1 MHDVSQS
8 LMAKALRREPVTRP
22 PVWMMRQAGRY
33 LPEYMELR
41 RQYGFL
47 ERCYNPEIAAEI
59 TLQPLR
65 RFPFDAGILFSDILL
80 PLHSMGADLH
90 FREGKG
96 PQIDNPVRSVED
108 VAALKEFE
116 PERDLPAPM
125 QAIRLCRE
133 RTDKPILG
141 FAGAPFTLACYLIEG
156 GGSKDWYQTKRF
168 MWSQPEAFKQLLDKL
183 AVAVGKHLQ
192 AQINAG
198 ALAVQLFDTWAGAL
212 SRADYVEFALPAV
225 QKVFSMVSG
234 APTLYF
240 SRDSNC
246 FLDYYPQ
253 VGADGYAL
261 DWRAD
266 WSQARRVLGD
276 APLQGNLD
284 PIALQAPPEVIREKV
299 HQILR
304 NAGPV
309 GHIFN
314 LGHGCTPQTPI
325 SGVQAALDAVHE
337 WDWNKAGK
345 IG

>member
-1 MHDVSQS
+1 MHDDSQS
-8 LMAKALRREPVTRP
+8 LMAKALRREAVTRP

-41 RQYGFL
+41 RQFGFL

-96 PQIDNPVRSVED
+96 PQIDNPVRSEED
-108 VAALKEFE
+108 VAALKNFE
-116 PERDLPAPM
+116 PERDLPSPM

-156 GGSKDWYQTKRF
+156 GGSKDWHQTKRF
-168 MWSQPEAFKQLLDKL
+168 MWSKPEAFKQLLDKL

-212 SRADYVEFALPAV
+212 SRADFVEFALPAV

-234 APTLYF
+234 APTMYF

-253 VGADGYAL
+253 VGADAFAL

-266 WSQARRVLGD
+266 WTQAKRVLGD

-284 PIALQAPPEVIREKV
+284 PIALQAPPSVIREKV
-299 HQILR
+299 HQIIR
-304 NAGPV
+304 DAGPL
-309 GHIFN
+309 GHVFN

-325 SGVQAALDAVHE
+325 EGVQAALDAVHE
-337 WDWNKAGK
+337 WDWSKVG
-345 IG
+345 

>member
-1 MHDVSQS
+1 MHDDSQS
-8 LMAKALRREPVTRP
+8 LMAKALRREAVTRP

-41 RQYGFL
+41 RQFGFL

-96 PQIDNPVRSVED
+96 PQIDNPVRSEED
-108 VAALKEFE
+108 VAALKDFE
-116 PERDLPAPM
+116 PERDLPSPM

-156 GGSKDWYQTKRF
+156 GGSKDWHQTKRF
-168 MWSQPEAFKQLLDKL
+168 MWSKPEAFKQLLDKL

-212 SRADYVEFALPAV
+212 SRADFVEFALPAV

-234 APTLYF
+234 APTMYF

-253 VGADGYAL
+253 VGADAFAL

-266 WSQARRVLGD
+266 WTQAKRVLGD

-284 PIALQAPPEVIREKV
+284 PIALQAPPSVIREKV
-299 HQILR
+299 HQIIR
-304 NAGPV
+304 DAGPL
-309 GHIFN
+309 GHVFN

-325 SGVQAALDAVHE
+325 EGVQAALDAVHE
-337 WDWNKAGK
+337 WDWSKVG
-345 IG
+345 

>member
-1 MHDVSQS
+1 MHDDSQS

-41 RQYGFL
+41 RQFGFL

-96 PQIDNPVRSVED
+96 PQIDNPVRSEED
-108 VAALKEFE
+108 VAALKDFE
-116 PERDLPAPM
+116 PERDLPSPM

-156 GGSKDWYQTKRF
+156 GGSKDWHQTKRF
-168 MWSQPEAFKQLLDKL
+168 MWSKPAAFKQLLDKL

-212 SRADYVEFALPAV
+212 GRADYVEFALPAV
-225 QKVFSMVSG
+225 QKVFTMVSG

-253 VGADGYAL
+253 VGADAFAL

-266 WSQARRVLGD
+266 WANAKRVLGNV
-276 APLQGNLD
+276 PLQGNLD
-284 PIALQAPPEVIREKV
+284 PIALQAPPDIIRKKV
-299 HQILR
+299 HQIIQD
-304 NAGPV
+304 AGPL
-309 GHIFN
+309 GHVFN

-325 SGVQAALDAVHE
+325 EGVQAALDAVHE
-337 WDWNKAGK
+337 WDWSE

>member
-1 MHDVSQS
+1 MHDDSQS

-41 RQYGFL
+41 RKFGFL

-96 PQIDNPVRSVED
+96 PQIDNPVRSEED
-108 VAALKEFE
+108 VAALKDFE
-116 PERDLPAPM
+116 PERDLPSPM

-156 GGSKDWYQTKRF
+156 GGSKDWHQTKRF
-168 MWSQPEAFKQLLDKL
+168 MWSKPEAFKLLLDKL

-212 SRADYVEFALPAV
+212 GRDDYVEFALPAV

-253 VGADGYAL
+253 VGADAFAL

-266 WSQARRVLGD
+266 WAQAKRVLGD
-276 APLQGNLD
+276 VPLQGNLD
-284 PIALQAPPEVIREKV
+284 PIALQAPPSVIREKV

-304 NAGPV
+304 DAGPL

-325 SGVQAALDAVHE
+325 EGVQAALDAVHE
-337 WDWNKAGK
+337 WDWSKVG
-345 IG
+345 

>member
-1 MHDVSQS
+1 MHDDSQS

-41 RQYGFL
+41 RQFGFL

-65 RFPFDAGILFSDILL
+65 RFAFDAGILFSDILL

-108 VAALKEFE
+108 VAALKDFE
-116 PERDLPAPM
+116 PERDLPSPM

-156 GGSKDWYQTKRF
+156 GGSKDWHQTKRF
-168 MWSQPEAFKQLLDKL
+168 MWSKPEAFKRLLDKL

-212 SRADYVEFALPAV
+212 SRADFVEFALPAV

-253 VGADGYAL
+253 VGADAFAL

-266 WSQARRVLGD
+266 WAHAKRVLGD

-284 PIALQAPPEVIREKV
+284 PIALQAPPAVIREKV
-299 HQILR
+299 HQIIR
-304 NAGPV
+304 GAGPL

-325 SGVQAALDAVHE
+325 EGVQAALDAVHE
-337 WDWNKAGK
+337 WDWSK

>member
-1 MHDVSQS
+1 MHDDSQS

-41 RQYGFL
+41 RQFGFL

-96 PQIDNPVRSVED
+96 PQIDNPVRSEED

-116 PERDLPAPM
+116 PERDLPSPM

-156 GGSKDWYQTKRF
+156 GGSKDWHQTKRF
-168 MWSQPEAFKQLLDKL
+168 MWSKPEAFKQLLDKL

-192 AQINAG
+192 AQVNAG

-253 VGADGYAL
+253 VGADAFAL

-266 WSQARRVLGD
+266 WAQAKRVLGD

-284 PIALQAPPEVIREKV
+284 PIALQAPPSVIREKV
-299 HQILR
+299 HQIIQD
-304 NAGPV
+304 AGPL

-325 SGVQAALDAVHE
+325 EGVQAALDAVHE
-337 WDWNKAGK
+337 WDWSKVG
-345 IG
+345 